1 METVEGMELDRMEV
15 EMKQDKMPP
24 TPCRHLESEN
34 KGVMLGKI
42 KPQIFLICFGL
53 IGLGAYT
60 AYLGLT
66 EIAAACAAGLVA
78 TAGKLIEQD

>member
-1 METVEGMELDRMEV
+1 
-15 EMKQDKMPP
+15 
-24 TPCRHLESEN
+24 
-34 KGVMLGKI
+34 MLNKI
-42 KPQIFLICFGL
+42 KPQVFLICFGL